1 MPEFGSRCL
10 APHCH
15 TCSCCDTCRH
25 FGSPTGDSI
34 SQCEI
39 TGLALLRGMRW
50 LLGLLLIAS
59 TAAAEPPRRRVH
71 IDHLDPAKVGQFEQA
86 RKDWVAWIAAHH
98 VADPWGGTFLQV
110 GGSTFLTLQPFTT
123 WAELDAPPPSTLDPK
138 ARKLYHERSDDALVP
153 PHHNEIWLRQP
164 ALDYAAIAPA
174 GAGVIT
180 YEQVKLDDTYETA
193 WAEIQK
199 ELVAAKYPVSR
210 VAFFD
215 QYGSGKH
222 VSLWLAPTKA
232 AFAAAPTIDQVLEK
246 RLGKAKAA
254 ALLAR
259 WRGAVISHEDADVVV
274 RADLSN

>member
-1 MPEFGSRCL
+1 
-10 APHCH
+10 
-15 TCSCCDTCRH
+15 
-25 FGSPTGDSI
+25 
-34 SQCEI
+34 
-39 TGLALLRGMRW
+39 MRW
-50 LLGLLLIAS
+50 LLGLLLLAS
-59 TAAAEPPRRRVH
+59 TAFAEAPRRRVH
-71 IDHLDPAKVGQFEQA
+71 IDNLDPAKIGQFEQA

-110 GGSTFLTLQPFTT
+110 GDSTFLTLQSFTT
-123 WAELDAPPPSTLDPK
+123 WAELDAKPPDTLDPK

-153 PHHNEIWLRQP
+153 PHHNEIWVRQP
-164 ALDYAAIAPA
+164 ALDYAATNDPA
-174 GAGVIT
+174 GSGTIT
-180 YEQVKLDDTYETA
+180 YELVKFDDTYEKA

-210 VAFFD
+210 MTFFD
-215 QYGSGKH
+215 QYGSGKL

-232 AFAAAPTIDQVLEK
+232 AFSAAPTIDQVLEK

-259 WRGAVISHEDADVVV
+259 WRGAVVTRETQDLIV